1 MEEITYVV
9 KDKNGL
15 HARPAGTIVNEA
27 KKFKS
32 EITVTKDGKEANGK
46 RLLSLMGLGA
56 NCNSTL
62 LIKIEGEDE
71 KEAMQGIKEVLKN
84 LSSED

>member
-1 MEEITYVV
+1 MEEITYTV

-32 EITVTKDGKEANGK
+32 EITVIKDGKEANGK
-46 RLLSLMGLGA
+46 RILSVMALGA
-56 NCNSTL
+56 KYNSTL
-62 LIKIEGEDE
+62 KFEIKGEDE
-71 KEAMQGIKEVLKN
+71 KEAKQGIEKVLKN
-84 LSSED
+84 MSSED